1 MTHYEVLQ
9 VLPTASPEVIHM
21 AYKALAR
28 KYHPDVFQGNK
39 EFAETKMKQINEA
52 YRVIDCFKESKIKHT
67 NPIKHTKLIR
77 HLNRKG
83 KLQ

>member
-9 VLPTASPEVIHM
+9 VLPTASPEVIQM

-39 EFAETKMKQINEA
+39 EYAETRMVLVRLFA
-52 YRVIDCFKESKIKHT
+52 V
-67 NPIKHTKLIR
+67 
-77 HLNRKG
+77 
-83 KLQ
+83 